1 MATPTLAIHLLKGQT
16 PPKGEGGE
24 KQSLGW
30 HLAWWPEEVRAQLP
44 WGRLWVGWWSR
55 HQARPYSPGFGWEKK
70 GEEREQSQ
78 AVDGPGVGAQSP
90 RPALEQLELSSSCS
104 SWN

>member
-30 HLAWWPEEVRAQLP
+30 HLAWWLEEVRAQLP
-44 WGRLWVGWWSR
+44 WAPSGWAGRAGT
-55 HQARPYSPGFGWEKK
+55 RPYSPGFGWEKK